1 MKVSMKKY
9 LLPFIAVLAVTTLD
23 VVSGWASPVPVVA
36 RRTTSAPFHFSLSA
50 LKLQPRR
57 LYSSAVPSTFH
68 GGTATVL
75 QMIDSTPDSPPTVNL
90 YPRTSKLNLF
100 KSTTIIVSL
109 GALLFWKRQALLTSI
124 HFIKDEWLITTLDR
138 LNAAGPTGL
147 LIYAVAFLVWEMTF
161 GMTTPV
167 ETSAGMAFGV
177 GPGILASGIAKFT
190 GALLTFLLARY
201 RFKQKMQQR
210 MQGNELLELMEESIQ
225 ETPFRV
231 ALLCRFSPLPEFV
244 KNAGMGI
251 LPLPRRWFIASL
263 LIHGFSFTCLWTC
276 VGAETANVLLRGMP
290 PSSTLKVL
298 LTGATWIGFG
308 APVGIT
314 LWIKSLKDKQRERR
328 RRTLTTMDPTSS
340 TTTTAPLSSTMAD
353 SSTKKDDTSAA

>member
-1 MKVSMKKY
+1 MKASMRS
-9 LLPFIAVLAVTTLD
+9 LFWFITSLTISNING
-23 VVSGWASPVPVVA
+23 VSGWAFPLRVVPR
-36 RRTTSAPFHFSLSA
+36 RRTPTPIH
-50 LKLQPRR
+50 
-57 LYSSAVPSTFH
+57 SSIPILLPSTFH
-68 GGTATVL
+68 SSIL
-75 QMIDSTPDSPPTVNL
+75 PSLSYDSTTKILQTIHSTPESPPTTNMSL
-90 YPRTSKLNLF
+90 QTRTMVGLVKPI
-100 KSTTIIVSL
+100 TIVLSM
-109 GALLFWKRQALLTSI
+109 GALLFWKRQVLLSSF

-147 LIYAVAFLVWEMTF
+147 LIYTVAFLVWEMTF

-201 RFKQKMQQR
+201 RFKQKVQER
-210 MQGNELLELMEESIQ
+210 MQGNELLQLMEESIQ

-263 LIHGFSFTCLWTC
+263 LVHGFSFTCLWTC
-276 VGAETANVLLRGMP
+276 MGAETANVLMRGMP
-290 PSSTLKVL
+290 PSATLKVL

-314 LWIKSLKDKQRERR
+314 LWIKGLKDKQRQRR
-328 RRTLTTMDPTSS
+328 RNSAVIAPQSTQTTDT
-340 TTTTAPLSSTMAD
+340 
-353 SSTKKDDTSAA
+353 STKNEDRSDE